1 MGMKLVIVAAFL
13 VFSLVFADAS
23 RGAELAELTA
33 NCESC
38 HGVQGV
44 SSHDDV
50 PTIAGQAPEF
60 IARTLQ
66 TYQRWD
72 RPCIKTSYRSGD
84 TSRPKTDMCQVAESL
99 TDDDMQALGMHYGSL
114 PFVPAAQDFDAE
126 LAAGGAALHAEHCEK
141 CHENGGKEAGREPR
155 LAGQWV
161 PYLRTSIKYVPTGE
175 HLVPR
180 LMEMAVAE
188 FSKEELDQL
197 MNFYASQQE

>member
-1 MGMKLVIVAAFL
+1 MKLVTVAVFL
-13 VFSLVFADAS
+13 VSSLVVADAS

-33 NCESC
+33 HCDSC
-38 HGVQGV
+38 HGAQGV

-60 IARTLQ
+60 IAKTLL

-72 RPCIKTSYRSGD
+72 RPCLKTAYRSGD
-84 TSRPKTDMCQVAESL
+84 TSRPKTDMCQIAESL
-99 TDDDMQALGMHYGSL
+99 TDEDMQALGTHYGSL
-114 PFVPAAQDFDAE
+114 PFIPATQEFDAG
-126 LAAGGAALHAEHCEK
+126 LAAAGAALHAEHCEK

-180 LMEMAVAE
+180 VMEMAVAE
-188 FSKEELDQL
+188 SSEEELNQL
-197 MNFYASQQE
+197 MNFYASQQD